1 MRRAPA
7 IICFA
12 VVLLSVLTASLCMA
26 SASSAATSYPALR
39 YRVIKHESGYVVVR
53 GYQRTLVVRSH
64 QRYARGRDGLR
75 YRVVKRTYGY
85 LVLKRVSS
93 RYGCAKPVTTS
104 TVRNL
109 SIRGG
114 KHDVTYSH
122 VRFEGRT
129 GSSPS
134 SWTVV
139 RIGVGSSS
147 AGSISNITFDHCV
160 FATLPRGVFGNAV
173 HMWST
178 STTGKTIRNITFK
191 HCWFEPQPR
200 MVIEMNGRGGWW
212 HDVTIDHC
220 TFEAGGGQML
230 SFDMSPVSGDP
241 VAPWGVKVDGVV
253 RGVEGLHI
261 TNNDF
266 RGTGVT
272 VNGFTPR
279 YTMGF
284 EFGCVYPYAKD
295 PSIGRS
301 EFTGNRVAR
310 CASAWFQCN
319 RNGARGMTFADNLF
333 DYGYNPGGIPGS
345 SSAVWAGTSIN
356 DCTFVNNT
364 YVLDGSGLE
373 GRPWDLLSDGLAGRG
388 NTFAWEDWTKP
399 AGRMASSEFPFTNA
413 TYTDC
418 HFHLPV
424 SVTFPASASGTGCV
438 FQSGSS
444 GGQFD

>member
-1 MRRAPA
+1 M
-7 IICFA
+7 
-12 VVLLSVLTASLCMA
+12 
-26 SASSAATSYPALR
+26 
-39 YRVIKHESGYVVVR
+39 
-53 GYQRTLVVRSH
+53 
-64 QRYARGRDGLR
+64 
-75 YRVVKRTYGY
+75 
-85 LVLKRVSS
+85 
-93 RYGCAKPVTTS
+93 
-104 TVRNL
+104 
-109 SIRGG
+109 
-114 KHDVTYSH
+114 TYSH
-122 VRFEGRT
+122 VRFKGT

-134 SWTVV
+134 SSGRAHRLPVQP
-139 RIGVGSSS
+139 GN
-147 AGSISNITFDHCV
+147 ISNITFDHCV
-160 FATLPRGVFGNAV
+160 FATLPEGVFGNAV
-173 HMWST
+173 HMWNT

-191 HCWFEPQPR
+191 DCWFEPQPR

-241 VAPWGVKVDGVV
+241 VAPWGVKVGGVV

-272 VNGFTPR
+272 VNGFAPR

-333 DYGYNPGGIPGS
+333 DFGYNPGGIARKQLRRLG
-345 SSAVWAGTSIN
+345 GTSIN
-356 DCTFVNNT
+356 DCTFINNT
-364 YVLDGSGLE
+364 YVLAAPVED
-373 GRPWDLLSDGLAGRG
+373 RPWDLLPYGLAGRG
-388 NTFAWEDWTKP
+388 NTFSGEDWTKP
-399 AGRMASSEFPFTNA
+399 AGRMASRIALHQLDLHGLPLPPA
-413 TYTDC
+413 GLG
-418 HFHLPV
+418 HLPGERLGHGLRLRQRPQRRDV
-424 SVTFPASASGTGCV
+424 RLTCRLSALRRSASRSVPTRPTASTTTSCVRLATTCRWRSGRRPPRASGRWTLHASTPTCVPIRSAVVSRPTRSGAGTSALDRRPV
-438 FQSGSS
+438 VDL
-444 GGQFD
+444 GQK

>member
-1 MRRAPA
+1 
-7 IICFA
+7 
-12 VVLLSVLTASLCMA
+12 
-26 SASSAATSYPALR
+26 
-39 YRVIKHESGYVVVR
+39 
-53 GYQRTLVVRSH
+53 
-64 QRYARGRDGLR
+64 
-75 YRVVKRTYGY
+75 
-85 LVLKRVSS
+85 
-93 RYGCAKPVTTS
+93 
-104 TVRNL
+104 
-109 SIRGG
+109 
-114 KHDVTYSH
+114 VTYSQ
-122 VRFEGRT
+122 VRFEGYT
-129 GSSPS
+129 GSASAD
-134 SWTVV
+134 WTVV
-139 RIGVGSSS
+139 GMASIGS
-147 AGSISNITFDHCV
+147 AASISNITFERCV
-160 FATLPRGVFGNAV
+160 FATLPAGVFGDAF
-173 HMWST
+173 HMWNT
-178 STTGKTIRNITFK
+178 STVGSTISNITFRD
-191 HCWFEPQPR
+191 CWFEPQPR
-200 MVIEMNGRGGWW
+200 MAIEMNGRGGWW

-333 DYGYNPGGIPGS
+333 DYGYNPGGIPAHENAAWS
-345 SSAVWAGTSIN
+345 GTFIN
-356 DCTFVNNT
+356 GCTFRDNT
-364 YVLDGSGLE
+364 YVLSTGDDQPG
-373 GRPWDLLSDGLAGRG
+373 DLVVSALAGSG
-388 NTFAWEDWTKP
+388 NTFSGEHWTKP
-399 AGRMASSEFPFTNA
+399 AGRMADAKFPFTNS

-438 FQSGSS
+438 FDKGRTGGS
-444 GGQFD
+444 FD

>member
-1 MRRAPA
+1 M
-7 IICFA
+7 
-12 VVLLSVLTASLCMA
+12 
-26 SASSAATSYPALR
+26 
-39 YRVIKHESGYVVVR
+39 
-53 GYQRTLVVRSH
+53 
-64 QRYARGRDGLR
+64 
-75 YRVVKRTYGY
+75 
-85 LVLKRVSS
+85 
-93 RYGCAKPVTTS
+93 KPVTTS
-104 TVRNL
+104 TSNNTK
-109 SIRGG
+109 IYGG
-114 KHDVTYSH
+114 THDVTYSH
-122 VRFEGRT
+122 VNFTGVS
-129 GSSPS
+129 GSSES
-134 SWTVV
+134 SYAVLYM
-139 RIGVGSSS
+139 GSSNS
-147 AGSISNITFDHCV
+147 HPGDIYNITFDHCV
-160 FATLPRGVFGNAV
+160 FSTIPDGYFGNGV
-173 HMWST
+173 HFWNTNTNGSVVY
-178 STTGKTIRNITFK
+178 NITFRY
-191 HCWFEPQPR
+191 CWFEPQPR
-200 MVIEMNGRGGWW
+200 MAFEWNGRGGWW

-241 VAPWGVKVDGVV
+241 VAPWGVKVGGVV

-272 VNGFTPR
+272 VNGFAPR

-333 DYGYNPGGIPGS
+333 DYGYNPGGIAGS

-356 DCTFVNNT
+356 DCTFINNT

-373 GRPWDLLSDGLAGRG
+373 GRPWDLLPDGLAGSG
-388 NTFAWEDWTKP
+388 NTFSGEHWTKP
-399 AGRMASSEFPFTNA
+399 AGRMADAKFPFTNS

-438 FQSGSS
+438 FDKGRTGGS
-444 GGQFD
+444 FD